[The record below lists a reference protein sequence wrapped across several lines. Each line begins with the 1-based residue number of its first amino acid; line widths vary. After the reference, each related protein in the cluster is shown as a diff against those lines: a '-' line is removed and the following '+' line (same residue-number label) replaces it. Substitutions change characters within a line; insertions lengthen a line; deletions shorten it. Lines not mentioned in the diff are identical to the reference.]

1 MYRACIL
8 LGFLLSPTRG
18 EVVESPNVTEIVRH
32 SVENTN
38 ADWAAAPQ
46 YTFTERDITTRNGK
60 QTSKT
65 YQVVML
71 DGSPYNKLLG
81 SDGHKLSPEQA
92 ADEERKLQQEIVRRQ
107 KETPDAKQKRLAQY
121 QNERRQDHALIQEM
135 VKGFSFKLL
144 RQETMNGRH
153 CFVLG
158 ATPRPGYEPN
168 SRDTKVLKG
177 MRGTMWV
184 DVEQYRWVKVH
195 AEVFR
200 PVEFGLF
207 IAHVQPGTEFTLEE
221 MPVERNVWLPSHF
234 STRVRATI
242 LLFSRR
248 SMEDE
253 TYSNYRR
260 IAEAE
265 ADGRH
270 SR

>member
-1 MYRACIL
+1 M
-8 LGFLLSPTRG
+8 
-18 EVVESPNVTEIVRH
+18 ESANVTEIVQR

-46 YTFTERDITTRNGK
+46 YTFIERDITTRNGK

-65 YQVVML
+65 YQVAML
-71 DGSPYNKLLG
+71 NGSPYNKLLS
-81 SDGHKLSPEQA
+81 SDGHNLSPEQA
-92 ADEERKLQQEIVRRQ
+92 AAEESKLQQELIRRQ
-107 KETPDAKQKRLAQY
+107 KETPDARQKRLEEY

-135 VKGFSFKLL
+135 VKGFSFKLV

-158 ATPRPGYEPN
+158 ASPRPGYEPT

-177 MRGTMWV
+177 MRGTMWI
-184 DVEQYRWVKVH
+184 DAKQYRWVKVH

-221 MPVERNVWLPSHF
+221 MPVEGNVWLPSHL
-234 STRVRATI
+234 STRVRAKI
-242 LLFSRR
+242 LLFPRR
-248 SMEDE
+248 SLDDE

-260 IAEAE
+260 IGEAE
-265 ADGRH
+265 AIGH
-270 SR
+270 SAH

>member
-107 KETPDAKQKRLAQY
+107 KETPDAK
-121 QNERRQDHALIQEM
+121 
-135 VKGFSFKLL
+135 
-144 RQETMNGRH
+144 
-153 CFVLG
+153 
-158 ATPRPGYEPN
+158 
-168 SRDTKVLKG
+168 
-177 MRGTMWV
+177 
-184 DVEQYRWVKVH
+184 
-195 AEVFR
+195 
-200 PVEFGLF
+200 
-207 IAHVQPGTEFTLEE
+207 
-221 MPVERNVWLPSHF
+221 
-234 STRVRATI
+234 
-242 LLFSRR
+242 
-248 SMEDE
+248 
-253 TYSNYRR
+253 
-260 IAEAE
+260 
-265 ADGRH
+265 
-270 SR
+270 